1 MQNLIDKELEKY
13 KRLLFRDE
21 VYYRKSDEQDVYSLP
36 EKLMENIRVEYN
48 KDGEAYV
55 IVPYLYYDHG
65 FNDIEIYVRHIGVYI
80 RKTEEGVRV
89 CDVNYVPKYFGVMPK
104 ENGDEIT
111 LDEVRILAQNAY
123 QLSFFCKMEHITSFV
138 QFVWLG
144 Q

>member
-1 MQNLIDKELEKY
+1 M
-13 KRLLFRDE
+13 
-21 VYYRKSDEQDVYSLP
+21 YSLP

-55 IVPYLYYDHG
+55 IVLHLYYDHG

-89 CDVNYVPKYFGVMPK
+89 CDKLCSKVFWSDAQR
-104 ENGDEIT
+104 NG
-111 LDEVRILAQNAY
+111 
-123 QLSFFCKMEHITSFV
+123 
-138 QFVWLG
+138 G